1 MEQYSIR
8 LPGDYYAPGTGLSE
22 ELFRRFISYIDVK
35 PSSVAT
41 YTRAIQQF
49 FKWLHVHT
57 ISSPQRTDILAFR
70 DDLRNKGLKPTTIQS
85 YIIAIRQ
92 FFKWTAQEGLYKNV
106 ADNIKGAKLT
116 AEHKKDVLTSAQAK
130 IIFQSMDTATI
141 IGKRDF
147 AIMALMLTGGLRTI
161 EVARANVEDLRPLSD
176 DMVLYIQGKGQ
187 DERTDYVKVVP
198 EVEQA
203 IRAYLQER
211 GSASDSAPL
220 FASHSDRNL
229 GQRMTAVSISRIVK
243 TAFRKAGFDS
253 HRLTAHSLRHT
264 AGTLNLICGGT
275 LEETQQLLRHSK
287 ISTTMIY
294 LHHLDRAKNNSEL
307 RIARAI
313 F

>member
-1 MEQYSIR
+1 MEYFSI
-8 LPGDYYAPGTGLSE
+8 LVPGDYSAPRPEFTE

-41 YTRAIQQF
+41 YTRAIRQF
-49 FKWLHVHT
+49 FRWLHFNN
-57 ISSPQRTDILAFR
+57 IYSPQRNDILAFR

-85 YIIAIRQ
+85 YIIAVRQ
-92 FFKWTAQEGLYKNV
+92 FFKWTAQEGLYKNI
-106 ADNIKGAKLT
+106 ADNIKGAQLT
-116 AEHKKDVLTSAQAK
+116 AEHKKDALTSAQAK
-130 IIFQSMDTATI
+130 RILQSMDTATI

-161 EVARANVEDLRPLSD
+161 EVARANVEDLRPLGD
-176 DMVLYIQGKGQ
+176 EIVLYIQGKGQ

-203 IRAYLQER
+203 IRAYLSER
-211 GSASDSAPL
+211 GSVTDSAPL

-264 AGTLNLICGGT
+264 AGTLNLLSGGT

-294 LHHLDRAKNNSEL
+294 LHHLDRAKNNSER
-307 RIARAI
+307 RIANVL